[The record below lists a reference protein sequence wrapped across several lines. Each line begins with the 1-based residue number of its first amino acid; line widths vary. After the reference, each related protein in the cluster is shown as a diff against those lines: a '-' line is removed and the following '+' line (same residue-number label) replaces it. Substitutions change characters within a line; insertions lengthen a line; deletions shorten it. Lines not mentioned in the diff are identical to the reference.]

1 MAPLLSCTRPR
12 SMWRL
17 LWTLSVLASAQGQ
30 AQQQQQQQQQQ
41 VLETTTASSS
51 SSTSSSTA
59 SASASLRGAAAAA
72 AISAKIAPSNE
83 RVEEKE
89 EEDEKDLLSSSEPP
103 PPLLIP
109 AAYAEY
115 HEKVDGEYEITVHRV
130 PIQTLDNGQ
139 EIDPWMQL
147 AISQGID
154 LNDYN
159 VTYEDGTWETL
170 EEDHRRNLL
179 SVTSAENNN
188 ARFCTYARRQRGLN
202 QLSWRADLI
211 QQAKKQAAYMAR
223 VRHIEHRAYLATG
236 IAQGWGVITENVC
249 QNVNIGYGGAF
260 TSLMNDLGHRNNIL
274 HPRIRNIGVG
284 IVRNGPYYYMC
295 QIFLG

>member
-17 LWTLSVLASAQGQ
+17 LWTLSVLASAAAQGQ
-30 AQQQQQQQQQQ
+30 AQQQQQLQ
-41 VLETTTASSS
+41 VLESQSQSEEVAETATASSTS
-51 SSTSSSTA
+51 LSSSTA
-59 SASASLRGAAAAA
+59 SSSLRGAAA
-72 AISAKIAPSNE
+72 AISAKIAPSN
-83 RVEEKE
+83 
-89 EEDEKDLLSSSEPP
+89 DEKDPPSASEPP
-103 PPLLIP
+103 SELLIP

-130 PIQTLDNGQ
+130 PIQRLDNGQ

-147 AISQGID
+147 ALSQGID